1 VRGSQGTNIKR
12 TKRNIIRIKSWTN
25 KEALEHVHEL
35 IPTHKKR
42 SQGIHQ
48 ISEELMSEY
57 AMRKAMTINTR
68 QAHRRA
74 TSQIPQ
80 AHGINTSSTQ
90 KKHKP
95 NPTRVKSTKA
105 SG

>member
-1 VRGSQGTNIKR
+1 MVRGSQGINIRR
-12 TKRNIIRIKSWTN
+12 TKRNFTRIKSWTN

-48 ISEELMSEY
+48 ISEELMSEH
-57 AMRKAMTINTR
+57 AMRKALTINTR

-80 AHGINTSSTQ
+80 ESNTRKQVGKVGEPYSDSSHET
-90 KKHKP
+90 
-95 NPTRVKSTKA
+95 
-105 SG
+105 